1 MTELDKNTFAA
12 CGLTPEQ
19 AKIYLFLLENGLA
32 PAKGISLKT
41 GIGRPLTYKILE
53 KLIELELAEKR
64 ESGGKVTL
72 FAPKHPKRLQELADK
87 RREETERAGLDL
99 QSAFGM
105 LVSRFNALKDKPN
118 IQFYEGEDGIK
129 EVYSDILETGED
141 IMIITSPIHEGRQ
154 EILHLIREQVKKQAE
169 QNIKTRAITP
179 HHEGKIAA
187 LPVEED
193 EKHLITR
200 KQVPTEKLNIPAQI
214 IVYGEKVAITN
225 FRESIV
231 TVLVESKY
239 IAETFR
245 IMFEYIWEHS
255 NHAGQN
261 PQSLIHAYA
270 EDSAGRPH
278 P

>member
-1 MTELDKNTFAA
+1 MTEPTQNALAA

-53 KLIELELAEKR
+53 RLIELELVEKR
-64 ESGGKVTL
+64 ENVGKVT
-72 FAPKHPKRLQELADK
+72 FFSPRHPKRLKELAEK
-87 RREETERAGLDL
+87 RREETERSASDL
-99 QSAFGM
+99 QSAFG
-105 LVSRFNALKDKPN
+105 LLISEFNALQDKPN
-118 IQFYEGEDGIK
+118 IRFFEGEEGIK
-129 EVYSDILETGED
+129 HVYGDILETGKD

-154 EILHLIREQVKKQAE
+154 EVLHLIREQVKKQAE

-179 HHEGKIAA
+179 HHEGKLLA

-200 KQVPTEKLNIPAQI
+200 KQVPTEKLNIPAQV
-214 IVYGEKVAITN
+214 IVYSDKVAITN
-225 FRESIV
+225 FKESII
-231 TVLVESKY
+231 TVAIESKY

-245 IMFEYIWEHS
+245 IMFEYMW
-255 NHAGQN
+255 
-261 PQSLIHAYA
+261 
-270 EDSAGRPH
+270 GRS
-278 P
+278 